1 MSAGLYG
8 EVKSASRKR
17 SGAEALASG
26 SVPCSSA
33 ETFCAMPE
41 ENALP
46 RPHSAQYACQE
57 TNASS
62 AGMPARSARRPRT
75 YHAASRYSAAKKT
88 PVFFVSVRKHRIS
101 ASPTLPRG
109 RSCSASETNSSA
121 VSIASAGSQNRR
133 DVHSGK
139 TALSTSSGSS
149 SETAAR
155 SGRRQ
160 RVSPARGSASAHSST

>member
-26 SVPCSSA
+26 SAPPSSA

-62 AGMPARSARRPRT
+62 AGTPACSARRPRT

-109 RSCSASETNSSA
+109 RSCSASETNSNA
-121 VSIASAGSQNRR
+121 VSMASAGSQNRR

-149 SETAAR
+149 SETAAH